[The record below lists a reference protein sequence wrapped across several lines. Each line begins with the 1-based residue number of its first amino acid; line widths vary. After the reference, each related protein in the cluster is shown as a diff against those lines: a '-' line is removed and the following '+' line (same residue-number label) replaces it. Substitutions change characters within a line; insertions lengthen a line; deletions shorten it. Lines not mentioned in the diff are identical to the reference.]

1 MRYTHTYVC
10 SCAPCSIP
18 QMVRSPH
25 FPLKPPFAHSFAAL
39 GSHSLPFAAFRTH
52 SLPTRPY
59 ILPIYCMSHVQIIP
73 TIIQTISILLL
84 LLLLLSPS
92 LYYTCTL
99 LTPYTLSIYIA
110 CILPISHTPC
120 LLTLNTTHHPL
131 LPPKPLRGRGS
142 TSILPIHSQY
152 TPYILTMSLCQWQA
166 VAIATSLVYVPY
178 GELGRDVGSKNRWM
192 CWGDKPYTSEII
204 KNNGINVGVTSSI
217 IGF

>member
-1 MRYTHTYVC
+1 MVTRASCIYIYIYIHIHAWFHRNFIENVYIYIHIRIWGIHTYVC

-59 ILPIYCMSHVQIIP
+59 ILPIYCMSHVQLIP
-73 TIIQTISILLL
+73 TIIQTISIL

-99 LTPYTLSIYIA
+99 LTLYTLSIY
-110 CILPISHTPC
+110 
-120 LLTLNTTHHPL
+120 
-131 LPPKPLRGRGS
+131 
-142 TSILPIHSQY
+142 
-152 TPYILTMSLCQWQA
+152 SLCTA
-166 VAIATSLVYVPY
+166 YITYSLFT
-178 GELGRDVGSKNRWM
+178 GSKHYSPPPTPTKTLK
-192 CWGDKPYTSEII
+192 GE
-204 KNNGINVGVTSSI
+204 G
-217 IGF
+217 